1 MESFL
6 LSLLV
11 LYPFI
16 ERQNNDG
23 LLFYWATCPNLPS
36 VKMFTSFICPQEKRT
51 VPSGDL
57 FDDLQ
62 RYTFVRQ
69 FSPPAYEPRDI
80 SLGFW
85 DTCVGA

>member
-1 MESFL
+1 MGHLPQSSFCEDVHIFHL
-6 LSLLV
+6 
-11 LYPFI
+11 
-16 ERQNNDG
+16 
-23 LLFYWATCPNLPS
+23 
-36 VKMFTSFICPQEKRT
+36 CPQEKRT

-62 RYTFVRQ
+62 RYAFVRQ

-85 DTCVGA
+85 DTCVGAEEVVFQQKLDVIP